1 MEVIGIIAEYNPFHN
16 GHLYHLEASKKASK
30 TDYTVCVMSGN
41 FVQRGET
48 SLIDKWTK
56 TKMAL
61 SNGIDLVIELPNI
74 YAISSA
80 ENFAYG
86 AVKILESLGI
96 VDTLSFGS
104 ECGDIKAL
112 SKIADLLYLEPED
125 YKKLLTMELQKGL
138 SFPNARENAISNY
151 FNNPGI
157 SDLVSKSNNIL
168 GIEYLKALKKLNSN
182 INPMTIIRKSVDYNE
197 KNINGNFASATGIRE
212 IIKNNGVE
220 AIKRVV
226 PLNVYNLLEKSE
238 FIYDINSFEK
248 EIVYALRKMSITEI
262 KNLPD
267 VSEGL
272 ENSIKTAVNNS
283 NNLQE
288 IIDKIKSKRYTQTR
302 IQRIMLYALLGISKE
317 DLKNSINMNPYI
329 RILGMNSDGKK
340 LLSKISSNINVI
352 TSVKKFL
359 DESTVSTK
367 LKNML
372 EKDILSSNI
381 YTLAYSNNSV
391 CNLDYTKKIIEL

>member
-1 MEVIGIIAEYNPFHN
+1 MKVLGIISEYNPFHN
-16 GHLYHLEASKKASK
+16 GHLYHLEKSRVTTKA
-30 TDYTVCVMSGN
+30 DYTICVMSGN

-56 TKMAL
+56 TEMAL
-61 SNGIDLVIELPNI
+61 LNGIDLVIELPLV

-86 AVKILESLGI
+86 AVKILDSLGI
-96 VDTLSFGS
+96 VDTISFGS

-112 SKIADLLYLEPED
+112 STIADLLYTEPEK
-125 YKKLLTMELQKGL
+125 YKNLLNIELQKGL
-138 SFPNARENAISNY
+138 SFPSARENAIVAF

-168 GIEYLKALKKLNSN
+168 GIEYLKALKKLNSS
-182 INPMTIIRKSVDYNE
+182 INPITVIRKAVNYND
-197 KNINGNFASATGIRE
+197 KNIKENFASATGIRE
-212 IIKNNGVE
+212 MLKESGVE
-220 AIKRVV
+220 SVRQVV

-238 FIYDINSFEK
+238 FVYSINNFEK
-248 EIVYALRKMSITEI
+248 EIIYALRKMDVRDI

-267 VSEGL
+267 VSEGI
-272 ENSIKTAVNNS
+272 ENSIKNAVNNS

-288 IIDKIKSKRYTQTR
+288 IIESIKSKRYTQTR
-302 IQRIMLYALLGISKE
+302 IQRILLYSLLGIYKE
-317 DLKNSINMNPYI
+317 DLRASTNINPYV
-329 RILGMNSDGKK
+329 RILGMNSKGKE
-340 LLSKISSNINVI
+340 LLSKISSNTNVI

-372 EKDILSSNI
+372 EKDILSTNI

-391 CNLDYTKKIIEL
+391 CNLDYTKKIIEI